1 MNLRPPAC
9 EAGALTAELSA
20 PPPPAILH
28 VPRNG
33 VKRGA
38 PASSRNPYD
47 LEHLLPGYIL
57 TARAEGKSPKTIEWV
72 AASVRYFGDFLARYG
87 ESQDVRSV
95 THLHLRAFIVEL
107 QGRSAYRDHPLT
119 RPQDRPL
126 APHTVNAY
134 VRGVSSFWTWLTDEE
149 IIAANP
155 FKRVKMPKVPRKVI
169 NTFTDAQLGALVG
182 AINTR
187 SPQGYRD
194 YALFLTLLDTGL
206 RISEVL
212 GARGEDL
219 DLGEATLKVLGKGG
233 KERVVPLGRVVQ
245 RVLWHYLERFRPEP
259 LRLREATLFLTHDG
273 RPVPVRRAQTLLRAY
288 AVKAGI
294 EGVRAS
300 PHTLRHTAAIS
311 FLRNGGDA
319 FSLQQLLGHSS
330 LDMTRRYCQV
340 ADADVQT
347 AHRKASPVDN
357 LELRLPVPGRQGK

>member
-1 MNLRPPAC
+1 M
-9 EAGALTAELSA
+9 
-20 PPPPAILH
+20 
-28 VPRNG
+28 
-33 VKRGA
+33 
-38 PASSRNPYD
+38 
-47 LEHLLPGYIL
+47 PGYIL
-57 TARAEGKSPKTIEWV
+57 TARAEGKSPKTIDWV
-72 AASVRYFGDFLARYG
+72 AASVGYFAAFLHRYQ
-87 ESQDVRSV
+87 EPTDVRFI

-107 QGRSAYRDHPLT
+107 QGRPAYQDHPLT
-119 RPQDRPL
+119 RPQDRL
-126 APHTVNAY
+126 LSPHSVNAY
-134 VRGVSSFWTWLTDEE
+134 VRGVSAFWKWLIDEE
-149 IIAANP
+149 VIEANP
-155 FKRVKMPKVPRKVI
+155 FKKVKMPKVPRKVMS
-169 NTFTDAQLGALVG
+169 TFSSAQLSALLG

-206 RISEVL
+206 RIAEVL
-212 GARGEDL
+212 GARVVDL
-219 DLGEATLKVLGKGG
+219 DLAAASLKVMGKGG

-259 LRLREATLFLTHDG
+259 LRWGEATLFLTHDG
-273 RPVPVRRAQTLLRAY
+273 RPVPVRRAQTLLQTY
-288 AVKAGI
+288 ATKAGI

-357 LELRLPVPGRQGK
+357 LDVRLPVPERPGR